1 MLPLHKSI
9 GYHMPASPAR
19 YHVITGRCLSSY
31 SLIPVFFGKIAN
43 FRAFSGELFMR
54 MIPCDMNVPISR
66 RAAPVAAYA

>member
-31 SLIPVFFGKIAN
+31 SRIPVFCGKIADS
-43 FRAFSGELFMR
+43 RAFSGELFMR
-54 MIPCDMNVPISR
+54 TIPCDINVPVSR
-66 RAAPVAAYA
+66 HAAPVAA